1 MYRESAKE
9 DEIRYCKTYFCVP
22 ENIFGEAWQVEKDT
36 PRSLS
41 VRVVQRVTA
50 QLKEIIESTQ

>member
-22 ENIFGEAWQVEKDT
+22 ENIFGEAWQVDT

-50 QLKEIIESTQ
+50 QLTEIIESSQ